1 MFRLSESDYRRL
13 EPLAMKVYKY
23 SARSA
28 NVARLMESKVGRRA
42 LVDMMFLERTAWH
55 PDLKKDK
62 EWITKL
68 NAEKRAKQASKDNY
82 MGTWVV
88 TGEDMEDALENA
100 RIEAINASAQA
111 VTQVTTQ
118 AVAQGETPS
127 ITQSKEETPF
137 AETEE
142 AATQSQIFIR
152 LESLKKVNQAFKD
165 KEMGYKNTIRVQES
179 TIAGLSHLLKLNEED
194 LRSALTDKAKFE
206 KIILTGRNKLLKDL
220 EKSTGNKELLA
231 YRISLAKQILTP
243 EQFSNLIDKAKKD
256 PNYARAFVLAVKNE
270 RLELTR
276 EQRQIIRES
285 LKADKSIKGYL
296 SRISNWF
303 KGKLDPILKKI
314 YSFFVVKNK
323 DGSTSIKW
331 LHIAIVAVVIIA
343 IGFLLFGTSAG
354 QKIRNF
360 VLNVIKTGINGIR
373 SAVRYVLGKGGAP
386 KDAINDTEDFLDE
399 ATA

>member
-13 EPLAMKVYKY
+13 EPLALKVYKH

-28 NVARLMESKVGRRA
+28 NVARLMESRVGRKA
-42 LVDMMFLERTAWH
+42 LVDMMFLEDQGNRAYGN
-55 PDLKKDK
+55 PDFGTYDDNGGKKLAQ
-62 EWITKL
+62 TV
-68 NAEKRAKQASKDNY
+68 KRN
-82 MGTWVV
+82 VRIRNV
-88 TGEDMEDALENA
+88 NDALDNTRGSWVIQEKEVSEIALDVETSCSNM
-100 RIEAINASAQA
+100 S
-111 VTQVTTQ
+111 
-118 AVAQGETPS
+118 VAESKEG
-127 ITQSKEETPF
+127 KEETPF
-137 AETEE
+137 ATTEE
-142 AATQSQIFIR
+142 AAAQSQILIR
-152 LESLKKVNQAFKD
+152 LESLKKVEQAYKN
-165 KEMGYKNTIRVQES
+165 KEMGLNNTIRAQES
-179 TIAGLSHLLKLNEED
+179 TIAGLSHLLNLNEKD

-206 KIILTGRNKLLKDL
+206 KIILVGRNKLLKDL

-243 EQFSNLIDKAKKD
+243 EQFSNLIDKAKED

-303 KGKLDPILKKI
+303 KGKLDSILKKI
-314 YSFFVVKNK
+314 YSFFVAKNK

-360 VLNVIKTGINGIR
+360 VLNAIKAGLNGIR

-386 KDAINDTEDFLDE
+386 KDAINETESFLDE